1 MVFQYEA
8 ILHLTSAPRE
18 KFFFHLVEKLKIEKQ
33 KNYQDPFTQ
42 EWKQTSEVKTY
53 QV

>member
-1 MVFQYEA
+1 MGFQYEA

-18 KFFFHLVEKLKIEKQ
+18 KFFLHMVEKLKIEKQ
-33 KNYQDPFTQ
+33 KNYQ
-42 EWKQTSEVKTY
+42 EWKQTWEVKTY